1 MEPDNIFQE
10 LPMSPDTKDF
20 YGQDVPSAIKDACE
34 ALGVAQELLTIEVV
48 ETGSK
53 GIFGL
58 IRKKAHIRVTIQ
70 TSPSES
76 APSSP
81 PAPPNHEEQVVREPA
96 PRQQTAAANTLDIK
110 APSDA
115 GRTGYRDTDEPN
127 GDDDDDD
134 PNRELIELSEES
146 LSVIKTELQ
155 RLLELMDCPSVVT
168 VEDHDGTAL
177 CTISDDYA
185 SVLTSQEGRTL
196 DSLQYLL
203 RKIVSRKLPGR
214 IQLSIDVGDYRARR
228 HEHLRELALQFAAQ
242 VKEDGKTQVIA
253 SLNPSERRVV
263 HVCLQDDPE
272 IRSRSIGEGLFKKVL
287 IYKPG
292 KPRKSSG
299 RKRPRGGSRKKNG
312 PRQDQ

>member
-1 MEPDNIFQE
+1 MPPDI
-10 LPMSPDTKDF
+10 KDF

-34 ALGVAQELLTIEVV
+34 TLGVAQEQLSIEVI

-58 IRKKAHIRVTIQ
+58 IRKKAHIRVARQ
-70 TSPSES
+70 SPHDEPSPAAPPAAAS
-76 APSSP
+76 APSTK
-81 PAPPNHEEQVVREPA
+81 PAAEAPQPRRQETASKPAEITVAEPDEEPA
-96 PRQQTAAANTLDIK
+96 GGADEDDADGNEDEAN
-110 APSDA
+110 
-115 GRTGYRDTDEPN
+115 GDE
-127 GDDDDDD
+127 DDDDQG
-134 PNRELIELSEES
+134 REPVELSEQS
-146 LSVIKTELQ
+146 RAIITAELQ
-155 RLLELMDCPSVVT
+155 RLLELMECPSDVT
-168 VEDHDGTAL
+168 VEEHDGSVL
-177 CTISDDYA
+177 CRVSDSYA
-185 SVLTSQEGRTL
+185 PILTSQEGRTL

-228 HEHLRELALQFAAQ
+228 NEHLRDLALHYAAQ

-263 HVCLQDDPE
+263 HVCLQDDPG

-292 KPRKSSG
+292 KPRKTSG
-299 RKRPRGGSRKKNG
+299 RKRSRGGSRKKNS
-312 PRQDQ
+312 PAQDQ